1 MWRYRWIFQL
11 ADEPL
16 GWLWSLTT
24 LLGLS
29 LILLGVLILIE
40 PALLAVLVALAL
52 IATGALLLIP
62 ALLAA
67 WMAWRQRPRRIRIR
81 LGR

>member
-1 MWRYRWIFQL
+1 MYWWIFHPS
-11 ADEPL
+11 DEPPWGL
-16 GWLWSLTT
+16 WLLPT

-29 LILLGVLILIE
+29 LVLLGVLILIE

-52 IATGALLLIP
+52 IATGVLLLLP

-67 WMAWRQRPRRIRIR
+67 WTAWRTRPRRIRIR
-81 LGR
+81 IGR